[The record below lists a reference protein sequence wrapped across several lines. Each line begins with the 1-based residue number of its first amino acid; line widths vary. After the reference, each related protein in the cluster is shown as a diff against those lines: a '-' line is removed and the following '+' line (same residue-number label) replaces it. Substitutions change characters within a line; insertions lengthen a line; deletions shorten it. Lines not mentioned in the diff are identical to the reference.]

1 MVYNLIATMDTTYWT
16 GFPSLATKPHPNPV
30 SNWGIPVSAS
40 SARSATDGSAHGA
53 VTAGFCGRRNGASS
67 GHLHCREPWKVP
79 GVPVGSQEDCQ

>member
-53 VTAGFCGRRNGASS
+53 VTAGFSWTTQRCLIRSS
-67 GHLHCREPWKVP
+67 ALPEPWKVP